1 MSSEESP
8 AQQAARLRRER
19 REAKIKAG
27 GSARLDKITSLS
39 GRTPASSMISSLLKC
54 LLINLANTIQVQ
66 DASPASS
73 PQPPPQ
79 ATPTANP
86 PPAQPQ
92 SAQPSPQA
100 TIPSAEDAPEMDPET
115 IRAQQEYL
123 RALLRANPPEQ
134 QAQQQIDQ
142 DPMMKVLSSMLGGI
156 PGAENTAP
164 GAGIAPPNQ
173 GDLGMNDLTS
183 ALGIPPLLSS
193 MLFGGGASQQ
203 TPEEKNRERIMKFLH
218 TLFALVIG
226 VYLVTLVGSA
236 VTTYGVNPPPPA
248 TAQNPFIIFMTGEL
262 LLIGAQ
268 MVSGKNQ
275 QGTLA
280 TALKIFRSLVRDGSI
295 AIFAL
300 GAASWWNG
308 GWQIA
313 TSQ

>member
-1 MSSEESP
+1 MSSAEESP

-39 GRTPASSMISSLLKC
+39 GRTPASMH
-54 LLINLANTIQVQ
+54 
-66 DASPASS
+66 DASLSPS
-73 PQPPPQ
+73 PQPRPEAVP
-79 ATPTANP
+79 TPDLPTQR
-86 PPAQPQ
+86 QPT
-92 SAQPSPQA
+92 QPSPQP
-100 TIPSAEDAPEMDPET
+100 TIPSAEGAPEVDPET

-123 RALLRANPPEQ
+123 RALLRASPPEQ

-142 DPMMKVLSSMLGGI
+142 DPMMKVLSSMLGGL

-164 GAGIAPPNQ
+164 GAGMAPPNQ

-183 ALGIPPLLSS
+183 ALGIPPLLSN
-193 MLFGGGASQQ
+193 MIFGGGQQQQ
-203 TPEEKNRERIMKFLH
+203 TPEEKNREKILKLLH
-218 TLFALVIG
+218 TSFALVIG
-226 VYLVTLVGSA
+226 VYLVTLVSSA

-248 TAQNPFIIFMTGEL
+248 TAQNPFVIFMTVEL
-262 LLIGAQ
+262 LLIGAR
-268 MVSGKNQ
+268 MVWGKPQ

-280 TALKIFRSLVRDGSI
+280 TGLQIFRTLVRDGSI

-308 GWQIA
+308 GWQVA
-313 TSQ
+313 ASQ